1 MRELARRE
9 EDGEAMGTQQT
20 VRLAALGDIHC
31 GKTSQGAFQEM
42 FHQITEAA
50 DVLAICGDLTD
61 YGLPEE
67 ARVLA
72 REITSGLRIPAIA
85 VLGNHDYESGKQ
97 AEVTQILCDAGV
109 HMLDGD
115 AFEVGG
121 VAFAGVRGFGGGFGR
136 HALAAWGEETIKRFV
151 HEALDEALK
160 LESALARL
168 RAPHRIAVLHYSPI
182 RETVEGEP
190 PEIFAFLGSSRL
202 EEPLLRYP
210 VNAVFHGHAHRGQ
223 ARGKLRD
230 GTPVYN
236 VSLPV
241 LRQTFPDQPPF
252 HLMALAAPTE
262 PAELQTNQPV
272 R

>member
-1 MRELARRE
+1 
-9 EDGEAMGTQQT
+9 MGKGQT
-20 VRLAALGDIHC
+20 VRLAAVGDIHC
-31 GKTSQGAFQEM
+31 GKASHGAYQE
-42 FHQITEAA
+42 FFRQISEAA
-50 DVLAICGDLTD
+50 DVLALCGDLTD

-67 ARVLA
+67 AGVLA
-72 REITSGLRIPAIA
+72 REITNGLGIPAIA
-85 VLGNHDYESGKQ
+85 VLGNHDYESGKA

-115 AFEVGG
+115 TFESHG

-136 HALAAWGEETIKRFV
+136 YALAAWGEETVKRFV

-168 RAPHRIAVLHYSPI
+168 RSQHRIALLHYSPI

-210 VNAVFHGHAHRGQ
+210 VNAVFHGHAHRGHPQ
-223 ARGKLRD
+223 GALRD

-236 VSLPV
+236 VSRPV
-241 LRQTFPDQPPF
+241 LADAFPNQPPF
-252 HLMALAAPTE
+252 HLMELTAPDDRAAP
-262 PAELQTNQPV
+262 PHAETHTTSRPIA
-272 R
+272 

>member
-1 MRELARRE
+1 
-9 EDGEAMGTQQT
+9 MGTEQK
-20 VRLAALGDIHC
+20 VRLAVVGDIHC
-31 GKTSQGAFQEM
+31 GKNSQGAFQEL
-42 FHQITEAA
+42 FRQITEAA
-50 DVLAICGDLTD
+50 DILALCGDLTD

-72 REITSGLRIPAIA
+72 REMTSGLRIPAVA
-85 VLGNHDYESGKQ
+85 VLGNHDFESGKQ
-97 AEVTQILCDAGV
+97 AELTDILCDAGL
-109 HMLDGD
+109 HILDGD
-115 AFEVGG
+115 SYETNG

-136 HALAAWGEETIKRFV
+136 HALAAWGEDSVKQFV

-223 ARGKLRD
+223 AEGKLRD

-236 VSLPV
+236 VSRPV
-241 LRQTFPDQPPF
+241 LKQLFPDRPTF
-252 HLMALAAPTE
+252 HLMELMTPEE
-262 PAELQTNQPV
+262 PMELQPDAPFAGQPV
-272 R
+272 A

>member
-241 LRQTFPDQPPF
+241 LRQAFPDQPPF
-252 HLMALAAPTE
+252 HLMALTAPTE

>member
-1 MRELARRE
+1 MET
-9 EDGEAMGTQQT
+9 GQT
-20 VRLAALGDIHC
+20 LRLAAVGDIHC
-31 GKTSQGAFQEM
+31 GKTSQGALQEY
-42 FHQITEAA
+42 FRQISEAA

-72 REITSGLRIPAIA
+72 REITSGLRIPAVAI
-85 VLGNHDYESGKQ
+85 LGNHDYESGKQ
-97 AEVTQILCDAGV
+97 AEVTQILCDAGI

-115 AFEVGG
+115 TFETHGI
-121 VAFAGVRGFGGGFGR
+121 AFAGVRGFGGGFGR
-136 HALAAWGEETIKRFV
+136 YALAAWGEETVKRFV

-168 RAPHRIAVLHYSPI
+168 RSEHRIALLHYSPI

-210 VNAVFHGHAHRGQ
+210 VSAVFHGHAHRGRPQ
-223 ARGKLRD
+223 GKLRD

-236 VSLPV
+236 VARTV
-241 LRQTFPDQPPF
+241 LAESFPDKPAF
-252 HLMALAAPTE
+252 HLMEPTSSTPQAAPS
-262 PAELQTNQPV
+262 PPQADAHVAGQPV
-272 R
+272 G